1 MDALGST
8 IVAMATWKPLG
19 DTAFVIRLDMPAPA
33 YGGRHPAA
41 LAEAIARDPPHG
53 TLDIV
58 PARDSVTVFFDGAA
72 RTDPLGFMAAL
83 ERITNQPLPA
93 ASDHAPTV
101 HEIPVEYGGDAGPDL
116 EAVCARHG
124 LDRAG
129 FIALHTQPEYVV
141 EAIGFAPGFPYLA
154 GLPAALA
161 TPRRDTPRLIV
172 PAGSVGI
179 GGSQT
184 GIYSCATPGGWQIVG
199 RTAAR
204 LFDPGREPAALL
216 RAGDRVRFVDIA
228 AADAAAPASA
238 AEASPAD
245 ALPAAGPAIRV
256 GRPGLM
262 TTIQDLGRP
271 GHRAA
276 GVPLSGA
283 ADPLALRLANL
294 IVGNDE
300 HAAGIECT
308 LVGPELTFEYDAVVA
323 FVGGDFSGLPGHRPV
338 HVAAGE
344 TLAIGHARQ
353 GCRGY
358 LAIAGGVLV
367 EPQLGSRSTFGPAGL
382 GGIAGAPLRDGA
394 RIPIKAGAPAVR
406 GRWAVSA
413 DLARL
418 PAPGGCK
425 LRFIPAAAEQ
435 SEALAHATWRTSSR
449 SDRMGVRLEGAHIAG
464 GRADLVSAAVIPGTI
479 QLPPDGHPI
488 ILLADAQTI
497 GGYTIVGHVITAD
510 LRLAAQL
517 RPGAPVTFAPVTL
530 DAAHAA
536 FREQEQ
542 AVDDLRHALAGRI
555 ALPGR
560 DRSYSTAVDLNC
572 DLGEGM
578 EHDAALMP
586 LISSANIACGG
597 HAGDDRTMV
606 AAVALARQHRVAIG
620 AHPGYVDRI
629 HFGRREHP
637 LAPDAAAAL
646 VLDQIAAL
654 AAHAGDNLHHVKLH
668 GALYHQVD
676 EDDAL
681 AAAVAAALRARF
693 PGLVVYARAG
703 SALAK
708 RARAE
713 GLAVAKEAFIDR
725 AYRGDGRLVPRSTPG
740 AVITDVAAAADRA
753 RRLVGEGCLEAIDGS
768 RLAIHADT
776 LCIHGDA
783 ENPVAVAAAVRDALA
798 RAGVSIRPPCCPYGP
813 SPRASAANDAS
824 QCSPT

>member
-1 MDALGST
+1 MDASGCN
-8 IVAMATWKPLG
+8 IAAMANWKPLG
-19 DTAFVIRLDMPAPA
+19 DSAFVMRLDRSAPA
-33 YGGRHPAA
+33 GGGLRPAA
-41 LAEAIARDPPHG
+41 LAAAIARDPPRG

-72 RTDPLGFMAAL
+72 RIDPHGCVEAL
-83 ERITNQPLPA
+83 ERISRQPLPA
-93 ASDHAPTV
+93 PSDHAPAV

-116 EAVCARHG
+116 EAVCARHD

-129 FIALHTQPEYVV
+129 FIALHSQPEYVV
-141 EAIGFAPGFPYLA
+141 EAIGFAPGFPYLG

-161 TPRRDTPRLIV
+161 TPRRDTPRLLV

-199 RTAAR
+199 RTGLR
-204 LFDPGREPAALL
+204 LFDPNREPAALL
-216 RAGDRVRFVDIA
+216 RAGDRVRFVDVA
-228 AADAAAPASA
+228 EAHMAAPA
-238 AEASPAD
+238 PAVESRPGD
-245 ALPAAGPAIRV
+245 APPPSGPAIRV

-262 TTIQDLGRP
+262 TTIQDLGRA

-283 ADPLALRLANL
+283 ADPLALRIANL

-300 HAAGIECT
+300 DAAGIECT
-308 LVGPELTFEYDAVVA
+308 LVGPELTFECDAVVA
-323 FVGGDFSGLPGHRPV
+323 FVGGDFSGLPGDRPV

-344 TLAIGHARQ
+344 TVALGQARR

-367 EPQLGSRSTFGPAGL
+367 QPQLGSRSTCVPAGL
-382 GGIAGAPLRDGA
+382 GGLAGRPLRAGD
-394 RIPIKAGAPAVR
+394 RIPIRSGAPAVH

-418 PAPGGCK
+418 PAPGGCE

-435 SEALAHATWRTSSR
+435 SRALAHATWRTSSR
-449 SDRMGVRLEGAHIAG
+449 SDRMGVRLEGARIAG
-464 GRADLVSAAVIPGTI
+464 GRADLVSAAVAPGTI

-488 ILLADAQTI
+488 VLLADAQTI
-497 GGYTIVGHVITAD
+497 GGYAIVGHVIAAD

-542 AVDDLRHALAGRI
+542 AVGDLRHALAGRI

-560 DRSYSTAVDLNC
+560 DRPPGTTVDLNC

-597 HAGDDRTMV
+597 HAGDERTMA
-606 AAVALARQHRVAIG
+606 AAVALARRHGVAIG
-620 AHPGYVDRI
+620 AHPGHDDRQ
-629 HFGRREHP
+629 HFGRRERLLSP
-637 LAPDAAAAL
+637 ESAAAL
-646 VLDQIAAL
+646 VLGQIAAL
-654 AAHAGDNLHHVKLH
+654 ATHAGADLHHVKLH

-676 EDDAL
+676 DDDAL

-703 SALAK
+703 GALA
-708 RARAE
+708 RLARAE
-713 GLAVAKEAFIDR
+713 GLAVAEEAFIDR
-725 AYRGDGRLVPRSTPG
+725 AYRGDGRLAPRSTPG
-740 AVITDVAAAADRA
+740 AVIADVAAAADRA
-753 RRLVGEGCLEAIDGS
+753 RRLVGAGCIEAIDGTH
-768 RLAIHADT
+768 LAIRADT
-776 LCIHGDA
+776 LCIHGDGMD
-783 ENPVAVAAAVRDALA
+783 PVALAAAVRDALG
-798 RAGVSIRPPCCPYGP
+798 RAGVAIRPPGGRYGQ

>member
-1 MDALGST
+1 
-8 IVAMATWKPLG
+8 MATWKPLG
-19 DTAFVIRLDMPAPA
+19 DTAFVIRLDMSAPA
-33 YGGRHPAA
+33 GGVCRPTAVAA
-41 LAEAIARDPPHG
+41 AIAREPPRG
-53 TLDIV
+53 TLDVV

-72 RTDPLGFMAAL
+72 RTDPLGFVEAL
-83 ERITNQPLPA
+83 ERISKQPLPA
-93 ASDHAPTV
+93 PSDHARVV

-161 TPRRDTPRLIV
+161 TPRRDTPRLLV

-184 GIYSCATPGGWQIVG
+184 GIYSCATPGGWHIVG
-199 RTAAR
+199 RTGVR
-204 LFDPGREPAALL
+204 LFDPSREPAALL
-216 RAGDRVRFVDIA
+216 RTGDRVRFVDVA
-228 AADAAAPASA
+228 EAHMTAPASA
-238 AEASPAD
+238 AHPRPAD
-245 ALPAAGPAIRV
+245 ASPPAGPAIRV

-294 IVGNDE
+294 IVGNGED
-300 HAAGIECT
+300 AAGIECT
-308 LVGPELTFEYDAVVA
+308 LVGPELTFECDAVVA
-323 FVGGDFSGLPGHRPV
+323 LVGGDFSGLPGDRPV

-344 TLAIGHARQ
+344 TLAIGQARR

-367 EPQLGSRSTFGPAGL
+367 APQLGSRSTCVPAGL
-382 GGIAGAPLRDGA
+382 GGLAGAPLRDGD
-394 RIPIKAGAPAVR
+394 RIPIRTGAPAVR

-413 DLARL
+413 DLAGL
-418 PAPGGCK
+418 PAPSGCE
-425 LRFIPAAAEQ
+425 LRFIPAAAEP
-435 SEALAHATWRTSSR
+435 SRALAQATWRTSSR
-449 SDRMGVRLEGAHIAG
+449 SDRMGVRLEGAQIAG
-464 GRADLVSAAVIPGTI
+464 GRADLVSAAVTPGTI

-488 ILLADAQTI
+488 VLLADAQTI
-497 GGYTIVGHVITAD
+497 GGYTIVGHVIAAD

-517 RPGAPVTFAPVTL
+517 RPGAAVTFAPVTL
-530 DAAHAA
+530 DAAQAA
-536 FREQEQ
+536 YGKQEK

-560 DRSYSTAVDLNC
+560 ARTLGTTVDLNC

-597 HAGDDRTMV
+597 HAGDDRTMAV
-606 AAVALARQHRVAIG
+606 AVALARRHGVAIG
-620 AHPGYVDRI
+620 AHPGHADRL
-629 HFGRREHP
+629 HFGRRERP
-637 LAPDAAAAL
+637 LDPESVAAL
-646 VLDQIAAL
+646 VLGQIAAL
-654 AAHAGDNLHHVKLH
+654 AAHAGADLHHVKLH

-693 PGLVVYARAG
+693 PGLIVYARAG
-703 SALAK
+703 GALA
-708 RARAE
+708 RQAQAE
-713 GLAVAKEAFIDR
+713 GLAVAEEAFIDR
-725 AYRGDGRLVPRSTPG
+725 AYHGDGRLAPRSTPG
-740 AVITDVAAAADRA
+740 AVIAAVAAAADRA
-753 RRLVGEGCLEAIDGS
+753 RRLVCEGCVEAIDGTQ
-768 RLAIHADT
+768 LAIRPHT
-776 LCIHGDA
+776 LCIHGDG
-783 ENPVAVAAAVRDALA
+783 ENPVAVAVAARDALA
-798 RAGVSIRPPCCPYGP
+798 RVGVAIRAPGGRYGL